1 MLLEARI
8 MRDGK
13 PIYHALAFN
22 DVVVNRSGFSGM
34 AELRVSVDGHFMY
47 NQRSD
52 GLIVATPT
60 GSTAYA
66 LSSPGPI
73 LHPQLQG
80 IVLVPI
86 APHALSNRPIVLPDD
101 SKVSIQIIGGRDV
114 NVNFDMQSFTVARTE
129 RHDRGAP
136 LAPYGADAAS
146 GRLQLL
152 RHAAQEAALERIPVA
167 RRRPQALSGKDAG
180 TRTPPLPKP
189 DYHAHQTTSMLRHLS
204 IRDFVIVA
212 ALDLEF
218 DSGFTV
224 FSGETGAGKS
234 ILIDALAL
242 ALGARADAS
251 VVRTGEARADITAE
265 FETHARSTHWLDEQ
279 ALGTTGDDGHH
290 GGTVMLRRVVDA
302 NGRSRAFINGTAAT
316 LAQLREVGEMLVDI
330 HGQHAHQLLMRP
342 DAQRELFDTH
352 AGLSDT
358 RRDRYARVAHV
369 ARAAQA
375 VEHAQTRDRELQL
388 ERERLAWQL
397 DRTRQ
402 ARAATGRVGRGQ
414 RRAPPAVAFGQSD
427 RRRAR
432 RARRAVRIRRGDD
445 HAAFRRSSRSC
456 AISPTSIRRSND
468 VLAALEPAE
477 IQLQEAAYSLS
488 TTRNGSNSIRTGCAQ
503 VETAP
508 RRAAFDRAQVPSA
521 ARNAAG
527 GTRGASRATRRS
539 STPPP
544 TSTACTPP
552 KPRPRKTYL
561 AEAKKLSKARAKA
574 GKALGAAVTTGMQEL
589 SMAGGSFEV
598 ALVPL
603 PEGGAHGLEQVEF
616 RVAGHAGVPL
626 RPLAKVASGGELA
639 RISLAL
645 AVIASAA
652 SPTPTLIFDE
662 VDTGIGGGV
671 AEVVG
676 RLLHQLG
683 QRPPG
688 AVRDAL
694 AASRRARRSAFP
706 GGEGG
711 QRQRRHGQQRHL
723 ARQGE
728 PRRGSRAH
736 ARRARNHA
744 DHAQAREG
752 NAGGVRCRCWQDD
765 NARR

>member
-1 MLLEARI
+1 
-8 MRDGK
+8 
-13 PIYHALAFN
+13 
-22 DVVVNRSGFSGM
+22 
-34 AELRVSVDGHFMY
+34 
-47 NQRSD
+47 
-52 GLIVATPT
+52 
-60 GSTAYA
+60 
-66 LSSPGPI
+66 
-73 LHPQLQG
+73 
-80 IVLVPI
+80 
-86 APHALSNRPIVLPDD
+86 
-101 SKVSIQIIGGRDV
+101 
-114 NVNFDMQSFTVARTE
+114 
-129 RHDRGAP
+129 
-136 LAPYGADAAS
+136 
-146 GRLQLL
+146 
-152 RHAAQEAALERIPVA
+152 
-167 RRRPQALSGKDAG
+167 
-180 TRTPPLPKP
+180 
-189 DYHAHQTTSMLRHLS
+189 MLRHLS

-242 ALGARADAS
+242 ALGARADAN
-251 VVRTGEARADITAE
+251 VVRTGESRADITAE
-265 FETHARSTHWLDEQ
+265 FETHAQVEQWLDEQ
-279 ALGTTGDDGHH
+279 ALGTTADDGHH

-352 AGLSDT
+352 AGLTETAVAVT
-358 RRDRYARVAHV
+358 RAWRSWRDKV
-369 ARAAQA
+369 QA

-397 DRTRQ
+397 TELDKLSPQPGEWEEVNTEH
-402 ARAATGRVGRGQ
+402 
-414 RRAPPAVAFGQSD
+414 RRLSHSANLIDGVQGALGALSESDEAMITHLASIVSKVRDLAEIDPAL
-427 RRRAR
+427 
-432 RARRAVRIRRGDD
+432 
-445 HAAFRRSSRSC
+445 
-456 AISPTSIRRSND
+456 ND

-488 TTRNGSNSIRTGCAQ
+488 HYAQKLELDPDRLAQ
-503 VETAP
+503 VEKRLDALH
-508 RRAAFDRAQVPSA
+508 SA
-521 ARNAAG
+521 ARKFRLQPETLPEEHEARRAQLAALD
-527 GTRGASRATRRS
+527 AAADLDSLHA
-539 STPPP
+539 
-544 TSTACTPP
+544 AEA
-552 KPRPRKTYL
+552 KAKEAFL

-589 SMAGGSFEV
+589 SMKGGSFEV

-683 QRPPG
+683 QARQVLCVTHLPQVAARG
-688 AVRDAL
+688 DHHFQVAKSGNGKGGTVSSVTSLDRASRVEEVARMLGGLEITATTRKHAKEML
-694 AASRRARRSAFP
+694 AA
-706 GGEGG
+706 
-711 QRQRRHGQQRHL
+711 
-723 ARQGE
+723 
-728 PRRGSRAH
+728 
-736 ARRARNHA
+736 
-744 DHAQAREG
+744 
-752 NAGGVRCRCWQDD
+752 
-765 NARR
+765 

>member
-1 MLLEARI
+1 
-8 MRDGK
+8 
-13 PIYHALAFN
+13 
-22 DVVVNRSGFSGM
+22 
-34 AELRVSVDGHFMY
+34 
-47 NQRSD
+47 
-52 GLIVATPT
+52 
-60 GSTAYA
+60 
-66 LSSPGPI
+66 
-73 LHPQLQG
+73 
-80 IVLVPI
+80 
-86 APHALSNRPIVLPDD
+86 
-101 SKVSIQIIGGRDV
+101 
-114 NVNFDMQSFTVARTE
+114 
-129 RHDRGAP
+129 
-136 LAPYGADAAS
+136 
-146 GRLQLL
+146 
-152 RHAAQEAALERIPVA
+152 
-167 RRRPQALSGKDAG
+167 
-180 TRTPPLPKP
+180 
-189 DYHAHQTTSMLRHLS
+189 MLRHLS

-251 VVRTGEARADITAE
+251 VVRTGESRADITAE
-265 FETHARSTHWLDEQ
+265 FETHAQVEQWLDEQ
-279 ALGTTGDDGHH
+279 ALGTTADDGHH
-290 GGTVMLRRVVDA
+290 GSTVMLRRVVDA

-352 AGLSDT
+352 AGLTETAVAVT
-358 RRDRYARVAHV
+358 RAWRSWRDKV
-369 ARAAQA
+369 QA

-397 DRTRQ
+397 TELDKLSPQ
-402 ARAATGRVGRGQ
+402 PGEWEEVNAEH
-414 RRAPPAVAFGQSD
+414 RRLSHSANLIDGVQGALGALSESDEAMITHLASIVSKVRDLAEIDPAL
-427 RRRAR
+427 
-432 RARRAVRIRRGDD
+432 
-445 HAAFRRSSRSC
+445 
-456 AISPTSIRRSND
+456 ND

-488 TTRNGSNSIRTGCAQ
+488 HYAQKLELDPDRLAQ
-503 VETAP
+503 VEKRLDALH
-508 RRAAFDRAQVPSA
+508 SA
-521 ARNAAG
+521 ARKFRLQPETLPEEHEARRAQLAALD
-527 GTRGASRATRRS
+527 AAADLDSLHA
-539 STPPP
+539 
-544 TSTACTPP
+544 AEA
-552 KPRPRKTYL
+552 KAKEAFL

-589 SMAGGSFEV
+589 SMKGGSFDV

-683 QRPPG
+683 QARQVLCVTHLPQVAARG
-688 AVRDAL
+688 DHHFQVAKSGNGKGGTVSSVTSLDRASRVEEVARMLGGLEITATTRKHAKEML
-694 AASRRARRSAFP
+694 AA
-706 GGEGG
+706 
-711 QRQRRHGQQRHL
+711 
-723 ARQGE
+723 
-728 PRRGSRAH
+728 
-736 ARRARNHA
+736 
-744 DHAQAREG
+744 
-752 NAGGVRCRCWQDD
+752 
-765 NARR
+765 